1 MRAIQ
6 RVMLRKPKRV
16 SRQKE
21 RGNLLTKLKLNNYE
35 LAVLSTLKKGRPNAT
50 TGGEIATITNIPP
63 REVYQAIHNLSTKH
77 NVPIVG
83 ERSGI
88 RRGYFIAET
97 KEELLNGLKPLESQ
111 VRRELKRLTSLVAI
125 EDLTEYETLLERG

>member
-1 MRAIQ
+1 M
-6 RVMLRKPKRV
+6 KRN
-16 SRQKE
+16 RLQE
-21 RGNLLTKLKLNNYE
+21 AE
-35 LAVLSTLKKGRPNAT
+35 MAVLTTLKKGRPNAT

>member
-1 MRAIQ
+1 M
-6 RVMLRKPKRV
+6 
-16 SRQKE
+16 
-21 RGNLLTKLKLNNYE
+21 TKLKLNNYE

-63 REVYQAIHNLSTKH
+63 REVYQAIHNLSTTHK
-77 NVPIVG
+77 VPIVG

>member
-1 MRAIQ
+1 M
-6 RVMLRKPKRV
+6 
-16 SRQKE
+16 
-21 RGNLLTKLKLNNYE
+21 
-35 LAVLSTLKKGRPNAT
+35 
-50 TGGEIATITNIPP
+50 
-63 REVYQAIHNLSTKH
+63 
-77 NVPIVG
+77 
-83 ERSGI
+83 

>member
-1 MRAIQ
+1 MRALRAIQ
-6 RVMLRKPKRV
+6 RVMLRKPKHV

-21 RGNLLTKLKLNNYE
+21 RGNLLKKLKLNNYE

-50 TGGEIATITNIPP
+50 TGGEIATITKIPP

-83 ERSGI
+83 ERSGM
-88 RRGYFIAET
+88 RRG
-97 KEELLNGLKPLESQ
+97 
-111 VRRELKRLTSLVAI
+111 
-125 EDLTEYETLLERG
+125 

>member
-1 MRAIQ
+1 M
-6 RVMLRKPKRV
+6 
-16 SRQKE
+16 
-21 RGNLLTKLKLNNYE
+21 TKLKLNNYE
-35 LAVLSTLKKGRPNAT
+35 LAVLTTLKKGRPNAT

-83 ERSGI
+83 ERSGM

-111 VRRELKRLTSLVAI
+111 VRREFKRLTSLVAI